1 MRSYLFRSG
10 IISAITGGLALL
22 RGLRNGEAFTW
33 RMALAWVSW
42 GISLALAVGTI
53 VDTRRA
59 ARGKNIDLDSPVSGR
74 EDKLMKKRAR
84 RGR

>member
-1 MRSYLFRSG
+1 MRSYLFGSG
-10 IISAITGGLALL
+10 IITAVTGGLALL
-22 RGLRNGEAFTW
+22 RGLRSGEVFTW

-42 GISLALAVGTI
+42 GISVALAIGTI

-59 ARGKNIDLDSPVSGR
+59 ARGRRIDNDSPVHGR
-74 EDKLMKKRAR
+74 EEKLMKKRAR